1 MERGR
6 LREGYGEGGE
16 MERQRDRVR
25 DGERGGRDTDRHRE
39 RIRTLNR
46 ETEYV
51 S

>member
-1 MERGR
+1 M
-6 LREGYGEGGE
+6 REGYGEGGE